1 MDIKYIQKVLFMIL
15 VFCVLILILRFYN
28 DLFETPDDH
37 LIHNPLSITML
48 LEGMENPPPP
58 DTSIIMNKSDAFCEY
73 HRGNSGVLETSCE
86 KLTQKNCNSTSC
98 CVWACPG
105 KCLAGGAGGPTF
117 NTNKNGKTNDLDYY
131 YFQGKCFGKGCSE

>member
-15 VFCVLILILRFYN
+15 VFCVLILLLRYYN
-28 DLFETPDDH
+28 DLFETTDDH
-37 LIHNPLSITML
+37 LVHTLSITML

-98 CVWACPG
+98 CVWASPG

-117 NTNKNGKTNDLDYY
+117 NTDKNGKTNDLDYY
-131 YFQGKCFGKGCSE
+131 YFQGKCFGKGCNK